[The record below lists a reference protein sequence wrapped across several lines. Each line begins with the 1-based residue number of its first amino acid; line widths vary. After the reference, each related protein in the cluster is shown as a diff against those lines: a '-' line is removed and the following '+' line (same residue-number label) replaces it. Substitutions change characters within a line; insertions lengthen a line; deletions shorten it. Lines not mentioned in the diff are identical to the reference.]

1 MKTVLTGLA
10 QRIGWL
16 YALALTALFVRYIWH
31 NALLAPSL
39 DQWLATYPLVV
50 AAFDGQI
57 NLADVV
63 QTYMGHRHTIPNLIA
78 LLGASLTRWDV
89 RFDLFVNILL
99 IVGCVV
105 VVLAL
110 FHRSRLPALLGF
122 TAVAVIAILTT
133 PAQFFNQVFGF
144 QICIM
149 LMMLALYGCAYALAW
164 RGPTR
169 STWLVAS
176 AAALVATW
184 SFVAGNLLWVLVP
197 IGMWLAGERRWGR
210 FALWTGFAALNI
222 GLFLWGYP
230 PPAAMQSTSFT
241 RPPLPAFLL
250 TFLGG
255 IFSSD
260 LNPLQTL
267 ALQNPDQAQIAGLI
281 GLALLT
287 LTLVIGFAGHTLSTR
302 QAAPWLLLIG
312 FAVGS
317 GFMLYLGRALNLNLV
332 ISSRYITLSIPFW
345 IGLLGLMLT
354 VGTAPTL
361 SQQWRDVLLRAGLL
375 AAPLLLFLFIYT
387 MYRFTFFDMQRNLLS
402 ICILVP
408 DSLPDCPDRILRLP
422 RVTAEDRAALL
433 EQIEGLRQRRLSLY
447 GMRYLPD
454 LRDVPLLN
462 MLPEGSTSWQIQ
474 RINEAISLV
483 LFMRPPSRVEQRVYV
498 PDSFD
503 RVSLETAIYI
513 PPAETIPESGDPA
526 LSDGA
531 GFAIWI
537 LDEAGVETLAYA
549 GIYVPDQNGAP
560 VPVAIDLT
568 PYRGQ
573 RVTIRYGTEPREH
586 PDFDW
591 AMWVEPHLSGE

>member
-1 MKTVLTGLA
+1 MRTVLTGLA

-16 YALALTALFVRYIWH
+16 YALALIALFVRYIWH

-57 NLADVV
+57 DLADVV
-63 QTYMGHRHTIPNLIA
+63 QTYMGHRHTIPNLIS

-105 VVLAL
+105 LVLAL

-133 PAQFFNQVFGF
+133 PVQFFNQVFGF

-149 LMMLALYGCAYALAW
+149 LMMLALYGCAYALAQ
-164 RGPTR
+164 RGPAR

-176 AAALVATW
+176 AATLVATW

-210 FALWTGFAALNI
+210 FALWAGFAALNV

-230 PPAAMQSTSFT
+230 PLAAMQSIDFT
-241 RPPLPAFLL
+241 RPPLSAFLL

-287 LTLVIGFAGHTLSTR
+287 
-302 QAAPWLLLIG
+302 
-312 FAVGS
+312 
-317 GFMLYLGRALNLNLV
+317 
-332 ISSRYITLSIPFW
+332 
-345 IGLLGLMLT
+345 
-354 VGTAPTL
+354 
-361 SQQWRDVLLRAGLL
+361 
-375 AAPLLLFLFIYT
+375 
-387 MYRFTFFDMQRNLLS
+387 
-402 ICILVP
+402 
-408 DSLPDCPDRILRLP
+408 
-422 RVTAEDRAALL
+422 
-433 EQIEGLRQRRLSLY
+433 
-447 GMRYLPD
+447 
-454 LRDVPLLN
+454 
-462 MLPEGSTSWQIQ
+462 
-474 RINEAISLV
+474 
-483 LFMRPPSRVEQRVYV
+483 
-498 PDSFD
+498 
-503 RVSLETAIYI
+503 
-513 PPAETIPESGDPA
+513 
-526 LSDGA
+526 
-531 GFAIWI
+531 
-537 LDEAGVETLAYA
+537 
-549 GIYVPDQNGAP
+549 
-560 VPVAIDLT
+560 
-568 PYRGQ
+568 
-573 RVTIRYGTEPREH
+573 
-586 PDFDW
+586 
-591 AMWVEPHLSGE
+591 